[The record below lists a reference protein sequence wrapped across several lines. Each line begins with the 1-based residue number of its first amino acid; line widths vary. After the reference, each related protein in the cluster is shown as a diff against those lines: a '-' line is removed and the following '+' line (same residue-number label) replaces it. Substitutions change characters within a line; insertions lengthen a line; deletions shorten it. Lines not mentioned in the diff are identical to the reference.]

1 MSNVISKNL
10 NINISKQEVHAPI
23 KTNLNINISK
33 NNEKIINTQELYV
46 KIKNYQVLEFFAKVN
61 PSDDKKTYITVYDS
75 KETKFINNGLAI
87 LEDCY
92 RCEVEEVM
100 NGLYNLELEYPTD
113 DNKSKY
119 LVKDNII
126 KASTPNG
133 EQPFRI
139 YRVLENLDTTIVYAK
154 HIFFDLV
161 ANFLM
166 DCRHKFATCQQALE
180 DILSSTLYKHNF
192 TCSSNIIERSNAY
205 YIRKNPI
212 EAILTEE
219 NSIVS
224 MYNAEI
230 LRDKFK
236 IIANDSIGKDNHVII
251 EYKKNLLGLEKDD
264 DNSEVITRVI
274 PTGLSSKDVSIMI
287 DEIYV
292 DSPLINDYINPIVKE
307 YHFSDL
313 KEDTEKGITID
324 EVKRQLKIKAEELF
338 SKDHIDLPK
347 TNYRINFLDLSST
360 EEYKDFKALEKVKLG
375 DIVTVRHKE
384 MNIDIKRKVVKYRW
398 DCINKEYIEI
408 ELGDLKQTLSKDI
421 SNINSKVD
429 SMAENNKN
437 ATELANKAIDRVS
450 NLEEVNFRDLKQTLD
465 EVEKLTTSNKA
476 AVEFLNKSVGISS
489 ENIKANKEAID
500 NLDKSNTGLSE
511 RVNKNE
517 GDITK
522 LNEKVKENN
531 LTLLEEFKKLEERI
545 KVLEDKNKA
554 IENKAIE
561 NKEDKTSNDNNLK

>member
-1 MSNVISKNL
+1 MITKELTINVGKTKSTVIKELFISTKRPSKEVFIKVDDPEKET
-10 NINISKQEVHAPI
+10 NITI
-23 KTNLNINISK
+23 
-33 NNEKIINTQELYV
+33 
-46 KIKNYQVLEFFAKVN
+46 
-61 PSDDKKTYITVYDS
+61 YDS
-75 KETKFINNGLAI
+75 KEIKFVSNGIAI

-126 KASTPNG
+126 KALTPNG

-154 HIFFDLV
+154 HIFFDLG

-180 DILSSTLYKHNF
+180 EILNSTLYKHNF

-205 YIRKNPI
+205 YIRKNPV

-219 NSIVS
+219 NSIAS

-264 DNSEVITRVI
+264 DNSKVVTRVI

-338 SKDHIDLPK
+338 SKDHIDLPE

-476 AVEFLNKSVGISS
+476 AVEFLNKSAGISS

-500 NLDKSNTGLSE
+500 NLDKSNNDLLE

-517 GDITK
+517 YDITTLK
-522 LNEKVKENN
+522 EKVKENN
-531 LTLLEEFKKLEERI
+531 LTLLEEFKILEERI
-545 KVLEDKNKA
+545 KVLEGKNKTV
-554 IENKAIE
+554 ENNI
-561 NKEDKTSNDNNLK
+561 DKTSNDSNLK

>member
-1 MSNVISKNL
+1 MITKDLKIYVNCSPPTESVES
-10 NINISKQEVHAPI
+10 PI
-23 KTNLNINISK
+23 KIA
-33 NNEKIINTQELYV
+33 V
-46 KIKNYQVLEFFAKVN
+46 KSQLKKEVYIKVKD
-61 PSDDKKTYITVYDS
+61 STKKTYITIYDS
-75 KETKFINNGLAI
+75 KEKDFINNGLAI

-126 KASTPNG
+126 KTNTPNG

-219 NSIVS
+219 NSIIS

-236 IIANDSIGKDNHVII
+236 IIANDSVGKDNHVII

-264 DNSEVITRVI
+264 DNSKVVTRVI

-292 DSPLINDYINPIVKE
+292 DSPLINNYINPIVKE

-324 EVKRQLKIKAEELF
+324 EIKRQLKIKAEELF

-450 NLEEVNFRDLKQTLD
+450 NLEEVNFRDLKQTLG

-476 AVEFLNKSVGISS
+476 AVEFLNKAAGISS

-500 NLDKSNTGLSE
+500 NLDKINTGLSE

-517 GDITK
+517 GDITT

-531 LTLLEEFKKLEERI
+531 LNLLEEFKKLEERI
-545 KVLEDKNKA
+545 RVLEDKNKT
-554 IENKAIE
+554 IE

>member
-1 MSNVISKNL
+1 MITKELTIKVGEKKELLVKELFISTKRPSN
-10 NINISKQEVHAPI
+10 EVFI
-23 KTNLNINISK
+23 K
-33 NNEKIINTQELYV
+33 V
-46 KIKNYQVLEFFAKVN
+46 
-61 PSDDKKTYITVYDS
+61 DDPGKETYITIYDS
-75 KETKFINNGLAI
+75 KEIKFVSNGLAI

-126 KASTPNG
+126 KVSTPNG

-180 DILSSTLYKHNF
+180 DILNSTLYKHNF
-192 TCSSNIIERSNAY
+192 TCSSNIVERSNAY
-205 YIRKNPI
+205 YIRKNPV

-476 AVEFLNKSVGISS
+476 AVEFLNKSAGISS
-489 ENIKANKEAID
+489 ENIKVNKEAID

-517 GDITK
+517 GDITT

-545 KVLEDKNKA
+545 KVLEDKNKT
-554 IENKAIE
+554 IE

>member
-1 MSNVISKNL
+1 MATKNL
-10 NINISKQEVHAPI
+10 KIYVNCPLPTE
-23 KTNLNINISK
+23 KTTK
-33 NNEKIINTQELYV
+33 DFKIIVGELNKASVESIVKIAVKSELRKDVYV
-46 KIKNYQVLEFFAKVN
+46 KVKDSEKE
-61 PSDDKKTYITVYDS
+61 TYIIVYDS
-75 KETKFINNGLAI
+75 KENKFISNGLAI
-87 LEDCY
+87 LENCY

-126 KASTPNG
+126 KVLTPNG

-180 DILSSTLYKHNF
+180 DILNSTLYKHNF

-205 YIRKNPI
+205 YIRKNPV

-264 DNSEVITRVI
+264 DNSEVVTRVI

-476 AVEFLNKSVGISS
+476 AVEFLNKSAGISS

-517 GDITK
+517 GDITT

-545 KVLEDKNKA
+545 KVLEDKNKT
-554 IENKAIE
+554 IE

>member
-1 MSNVISKNL
+1 MITKELTIKVGEKKELLVKELFISTKRPSN
-10 NINISKQEVHAPI
+10 EVFI
-23 KTNLNINISK
+23 K
-33 NNEKIINTQELYV
+33 V
-46 KIKNYQVLEFFAKVN
+46 
-61 PSDDKKTYITVYDS
+61 DDPGKETYITIYDS
-75 KETKFINNGLAI
+75 KEIKFVSNGLAI

-126 KASTPNG
+126 KVSTPNG

-180 DILSSTLYKHNF
+180 DILNSTLYKHNF

-205 YIRKNPI
+205 YIRKNPV

-264 DNSEVITRVI
+264 DNSEVVTRVI

-476 AVEFLNKSVGISS
+476 TVEFLNKSAGISS
-489 ENIKANKEAID
+489 ENIKANKESID
-500 NLDKSNTGLSE
+500 KLDKSNRDLLE
-511 RVNKNE
+511 EINRNE
-517 GDITK
+517 GDITTLK
-522 LNEKVKENN
+522 EKVKENN

-545 KVLEDKNKA
+545 KVLEDKNKT
-554 IENKAIE
+554 IE

>member
-1 MSNVISKNL
+1 MITKELTINVGKTKN
-10 NINISKQEVHAPI
+10 
-23 KTNLNINISK
+23 
-33 NNEKIINTQELYV
+33 KIIKELFISTKRPSKEV
-46 KIKNYQVLEFFAKVN
+46 FIKV
-61 PSDDKKTYITVYDS
+61 DDPEKETYITIYDS
-75 KETKFINNGLAI
+75 KEIKFVSNGLAM

-154 HIFFDLV
+154 HIFFDLL

-180 DILSSTLYKHNF
+180 DILNSTLYKHNF

-205 YIRKNPI
+205 YIRKNPV

-264 DNSEVITRVI
+264 DNSKVITRVI

-292 DSPLINDYINPIVKE
+292 DSPLINNYINPIVKE

-324 EVKRQLKIKAEELF
+324 EIKRQLKIKAEELF

-450 NLEEVNFRDLKQTLD
+450 NLEEINFRDLKQTLD

-476 AVEFLNKSVGISS
+476 AVEFLNKSAGISS

-517 GDITK
+517 GDITT

-531 LTLLEEFKKLEERI
+531 LNLLEEFKKLEERI
-545 KVLEDKNKA
+545 RVLEDKNKT
-554 IENKAIE
+554 IE

>member
-1 MSNVISKNL
+1 MITKELTINVGKTKN
-10 NINISKQEVHAPI
+10 
-23 KTNLNINISK
+23 
-33 NNEKIINTQELYV
+33 KIIKELFISTKRPSKEV
-46 KIKNYQVLEFFAKVN
+46 FIKV
-61 PSDDKKTYITVYDS
+61 DDPEKETYITIYDS
-75 KETKFINNGLAI
+75 KEIKFVSNGLAM

-219 NSIVS
+219 NSIIS

-236 IIANDSIGKDNHVII
+236 IIANDSIGKDDHVII

-264 DNSEVITRVI
+264 DNSKVVTRVI

-292 DSPLINDYINPIVKE
+292 DSPLINNYINPIVKE

-324 EVKRQLKIKAEELF
+324 EIKRQLKIKAEELF

-437 ATELANKAIDRVS
+437 AKELANKAIDRVS

-476 AVEFLNKSVGISS
+476 AVEFLNKSAGISS

-500 NLDKSNTGLSE
+500 NLGKINTGLLE
-511 RVNKNE
+511 EVNKNE
-517 GDITK
+517 GDITTLK
-522 LNEKVKENN
+522 EKVKENN

-545 KVLEDKNKA
+545 KVLEDKNKT
-554 IENKAIE
+554 IE

>member
-1 MSNVISKNL
+1 MITKELTINVGRFKNKIVKELFISTKRP
-10 NINISKQEVHAPI
+10 SKEVFI
-23 KTNLNINISK
+23 K
-33 NNEKIINTQELYV
+33 V
-46 KIKNYQVLEFFAKVN
+46 
-61 PSDDKKTYITVYDS
+61 DDPGKETYITIYDS
-75 KETKFINNGLAI
+75 KEIKFVSNGLAI
-87 LEDCY
+87 LENCY

-180 DILSSTLYKHNF
+180 DILNSTLYKHNF

-205 YIRKNPI
+205 YIRKNPV

-264 DNSEVITRVI
+264 DNSEVVTRVI

-338 SKDHIDLPK
+338 SKDHIDFPK

-384 MNIDIKRKVVKYRW
+384 MNSDIKRKVVKYRW

-476 AVEFLNKSVGISS
+476 AVEFLNKSAGISS
-489 ENIKANKEAID
+489 ENIKVNKEAID

-517 GDITK
+517 DDITT

-545 KVLEDKNKA
+545 KVLEDKNKT
-554 IENKAIE
+554 IE

>member
-1 MSNVISKNL
+1 MATKDFKIYVNCPLPTK
-10 NINISKQEVHAPI
+10 
-23 KTNLNINISK
+23 KTTK
-33 NNEKIINTQELYV
+33 DFKIIVGELNKASVESIVKIAVKSELRKDVYV
-46 KIKNYQVLEFFAKVN
+46 KVKDPEKE
-61 PSDDKKTYITVYDS
+61 TYITVYDS
-75 KETKFINNGLAI
+75 KEKDFINNGLAI

-113 DNKSKY
+113 NNKSKY

-205 YIRKNPI
+205 YIRKNPV

-219 NSIVS
+219 NSIIS

-307 YHFSDL
+307 YHFLDL

-476 AVEFLNKSVGISS
+476 AVEFLNKSAGISS
-489 ENIKANKEAID
+489 ENIKVNKESID
-500 NLDKSNTGLSE
+500 NLDKSNRDLLE
-511 RVNKNE
+511 EVNKNE
-517 GDITK
+517 GDITTLK
-522 LNEKVKENN
+522 EKVKENN

-545 KVLEDKNKA
+545 KVLEDKNKT
-554 IENKAIE
+554 IE

>member
-1 MSNVISKNL
+1 MSNVISKNI

-61 PSDDKKTYITVYDS
+61 PSDDKKTYITVYNS
-75 KETKFINNGLAI
+75 KEIKFVNNGLAI

-92 RCEVEEVM
+92 RCEVQEVM

-205 YIRKNPI
+205 YIRKNPV
-212 EAILTEE
+212 ESILTEE

-264 DNSEVITRVI
+264 DNSDVVTRVI

-465 EVEKLTTSNKA
+465 EVEKLTTTNKA
-476 AVEFLNKSVGISS
+476 AVEFLNKSAGISS

-517 GDITK
+517 GDITT

-545 KVLEDKNKA
+545 KVLEDKNKT
-554 IENKAIE
+554 IE

>member
-1 MSNVISKNL
+1 MITKELTIDVGKSKNIVIKEL
-10 NINISKQEVHAPI
+10 FINTKRPI
-23 KTNLNINISK
+23 KELFIKVDNP
-33 NNEKIINTQELYV
+33 EKE
-46 KIKNYQVLEFFAKVN
+46 
-61 PSDDKKTYITVYDS
+61 TYITVYDS
-75 KETKFINNGLAI
+75 KETKFVSNGLAI

-126 KASTPNG
+126 KVSTPNG

-205 YIRKNPI
+205 YIRKNPV

-264 DNSEVITRVI
+264 DNSEVVTRVI

-324 EVKRQLKIKAEELF
+324 EIKRQLKIKAEELF

-476 AVEFLNKSVGISS
+476 AVEFLNKSAGISS

-517 GDITK
+517 GDITT

-545 KVLEDKNKA
+545 KVLEDKNKT
-554 IENKAIE
+554 IE

>member
-1 MSNVISKNL
+1 MITKELTIKVGEKKELLVKELFISTKRPSN
-10 NINISKQEVHAPI
+10 EVFI
-23 KTNLNINISK
+23 K
-33 NNEKIINTQELYV
+33 V
-46 KIKNYQVLEFFAKVN
+46 
-61 PSDDKKTYITVYDS
+61 DDPGKETYITIYDS
-75 KETKFINNGLAI
+75 KEIKFVSNGLAI

-113 DNKSKY
+113 NNKSKY

-219 NSIVS
+219 NSIIS

-476 AVEFLNKSVGISS
+476 AVEFLNKSAGISS
-489 ENIKANKEAID
+489 ENIKANKESID
-500 NLDKSNTGLSE
+500 NLDKSNRDLLE
-511 RVNKNE
+511 KVNKNE
-517 GDITK
+517 GDITTLK
-522 LNEKVKENN
+522 EKVKENN

-545 KVLEDKNKA
+545 KVLEDKNKT
-554 IENKAIE
+554 IE

>member
-10 NINISKQEVHAPI
+10 NINISKQEIHAPI

-75 KETKFINNGLAI
+75 KEIKFVNNGLAI

-126 KASTPNG
+126 KTNTPNG

-161 ANFLM
+161 ANFLI

-205 YIRKNPI
+205 YIRKNPV

-219 NSIVS
+219 NSIAS

-264 DNSEVITRVI
+264 DNSKVVTRVI

-292 DSPLINDYINPIVKE
+292 DSPLINNYINPIVKE

-324 EVKRQLKIKAEELF
+324 EIKRQLKIKAEELF

-398 DCINKEYIEI
+398 NCINKEYIEI

-450 NLEEVNFRDLKQTLD
+450 NLEEVNFRDLKQILG

-476 AVEFLNKSVGISS
+476 AVEFLNKSAGISS

-517 GDITK
+517 GDITT

-531 LTLLEEFKKLEERI
+531 LNLLEEFKKLEERI
-545 KVLEDKNKA
+545 KVLEDKNKT
-554 IENKAIE
+554 IE
-561 NKEDKTSNDNNLK
+561 NKEDKTSNDNNLE

>member
-1 MSNVISKNL
+1 MTTKDLKIYVNCSPPTEKVIKELKVKVGIL
-10 NINISKQEVHAPI
+10 NHASAESP
-23 KTNLNINISK
+23 
-33 NNEKIINTQELYV
+33 V
-46 KIKNYQVLEFFAKVN
+46 KIAVKSQLKKEVYIKVKD
-61 PSDDKKTYITVYDS
+61 PEKETYITIYDS
-75 KETKFINNGLAI
+75 KEKDFINNGLAI

-92 RCEVEEVM
+92 RCEVDEVM

-119 LVKDNII
+119 LVKNNII

-264 DNSEVITRVI
+264 DNSEVVTRVI

-292 DSPLINDYINPIVKE
+292 DSPLINNYINPIVKE

-465 EVEKLTTSNKA
+465 EVEKLTTTNKA
-476 AVEFLNKSVGISS
+476 AVEFLNKSAGISS

-517 GDITK
+517 GDITT

-545 KVLEDKNKA
+545 KVLEDKNKT
-554 IENKAIE
+554 IE

>member
-1 MSNVISKNL
+1 MVTKELTINVGKTKN
-10 NINISKQEVHAPI
+10 
-23 KTNLNINISK
+23 
-33 NNEKIINTQELYV
+33 KIIKELFISTKRPSKEV
-46 KIKNYQVLEFFAKVN
+46 FIKV
-61 PSDDKKTYITVYDS
+61 DDAEKETYIIIYDS
-75 KETKFINNGLAI
+75 KEIKLVSNGLAI

-139 YRVLENLDTTIVYAK
+139 YRVLENLDTIIVYAK

-180 DILSSTLYKHNF
+180 DILNSTLYKHNF

-205 YIRKNPI
+205 YIRKNPL

-219 NSIVS
+219 NSIVN

-264 DNSEVITRVI
+264 DNSEVVTRVI

-324 EVKRQLKIKAEELF
+324 EIKRQLKIKAEELF

-476 AVEFLNKSVGISS
+476 AVEFLNKSAGISS
-489 ENIKANKEAID
+489 ENIKENKEVID
-500 NLDKSNTGLSE
+500 NLDKSNKDLSE

-517 GDITK
+517 GDITTLK
-522 LNEKVKENN
+522 EKVKENK

-545 KVLEDKNKA
+545 KILEDKNKT
-554 IENKAIE
+554 IE

>member
-1 MSNVISKNL
+1 MVTKELTINVGKTKN
-10 NINISKQEVHAPI
+10 
-23 KTNLNINISK
+23 
-33 NNEKIINTQELYV
+33 KIIKELFISTKRLSKEV
-46 KIKNYQVLEFFAKVN
+46 FIKV
-61 PSDDKKTYITVYDS
+61 DDAEKETYITIYDS
-75 KETKFINNGLAI
+75 KEIKFVSNGLAI

-180 DILSSTLYKHNF
+180 DILNSTLYKHNF
-192 TCSSNIIERSNAY
+192 TCSSNIIERNNAY
-205 YIRKNPI
+205 YIRKNPV

-264 DNSEVITRVI
+264 DNSEVVTRVI

-324 EVKRQLKIKAEELF
+324 EIKRQLKIKAEELF

-476 AVEFLNKSVGISS
+476 AVEFLNKSAGISS

-517 GDITK
+517 GDITT

-545 KVLEDKNKA
+545 KVLEDKNKT
-554 IENKAIE
+554 IE

>member
-1 MSNVISKNL
+1 MITKELTINVGKTKSTVIKELFISTKRP
-10 NINISKQEVHAPI
+10 SKGVFI
-23 KTNLNINISK
+23 KVDDP
-33 NNEKIINTQELYV
+33 EKE
-46 KIKNYQVLEFFAKVN
+46 
-61 PSDDKKTYITVYDS
+61 TYITVYDS
-75 KETKFINNGLAI
+75 KEVKFVSNGLAI

-100 NGLYNLELEYPTD
+100 NGIYNLELEYPTD

-180 DILSSTLYKHNF
+180 DILNSTLYKHNF

-205 YIRKNPI
+205 YIRKNPV

-264 DNSEVITRVI
+264 DNSEVVTRVI

-324 EVKRQLKIKAEELF
+324 EVKRQLKIKSEELF

-465 EVEKLTTSNKA
+465 EVEKLTTTNKA
-476 AVEFLNKSVGISS
+476 AVEFLNKSAGISS

-500 NLDKSNTGLSE
+500 NLDKSNTDLSE
-511 RVNKNE
+511 QVNKNE
-517 GDITK
+517 GDITT

-545 KVLEDKNKA
+545 KVLEDKNKT
-554 IENKAIE
+554 IE

>member
-1 MSNVISKNL
+1 M
-10 NINISKQEVHAPI
+10 A
-23 KTNLNINISK
+23 
-33 NNEKIINTQELYV
+33 
-46 KIKNYQVLEFFAKVN
+46 
-61 PSDDKKTYITVYDS
+61 
-75 KETKFINNGLAI
+75 TK
-87 LEDCY
+87 D
-92 RCEVEEVM
+92 
-100 NGLYNLELEYPTD
+100 
-113 DNKSKY
+113 
-119 LVKDNII
+119 
-126 KASTPNG
+126 
-133 EQPFRI
+133 
-139 YRVLENLDTTIVYAK
+139 
-154 HIFFDLV
+154 
-161 ANFLM
+161 
-166 DCRHKFATCQQALE
+166 
-180 DILSSTLYKHNF
+180 
-192 TCSSNIIERSNAY
+192 
-205 YIRKNPI
+205 
-212 EAILTEE
+212 
-219 NSIVS
+219 
-224 MYNAEI
+224 
-230 LRDKFK
+230 FK
-236 IIANDSIGKDNHVII
+236 I
-251 EYKKNLLGLEKDD
+251 
-264 DNSEVITRVI
+264 
-274 PTGLSSKDVSIMI
+274 
-287 DEIYV
+287 YV
-292 DSPLINDYINPIVKE
+292 NCPLINDYINPIVKE

-476 AVEFLNKSVGISS
+476 AVEFLNKSAGISS
-489 ENIKANKEAID
+489 ENIKVNKEAID

-517 GDITK
+517 GDITT

-545 KVLEDKNKA
+545 KVLEDKNKT
-554 IENKAIE
+554 IE

>member
-1 MSNVISKNL
+1 MATKNL
-10 NINISKQEVHAPI
+10 KIYVNCPLPTE
-23 KTNLNINISK
+23 KTTK
-33 NNEKIINTQELYV
+33 DFKIIVRELNKASVESTVKIAVKSELRKDVYV
-46 KIKNYQVLEFFAKVN
+46 KVKDSEKE
-61 PSDDKKTYITVYDS
+61 TYIIVYDS
-75 KETKFINNGLAI
+75 KENKFISNGLAI
-87 LEDCY
+87 LENCY

-113 DNKSKY
+113 DNKSEY

-126 KASTPNG
+126 KVLTPNG

-180 DILSSTLYKHNF
+180 DILNSTLYKHNF

-205 YIRKNPI
+205 YIRKNPV

-236 IIANDSIGKDNHVII
+236 IIANDSIGKDNNVII

-264 DNSEVITRVI
+264 DNSEVVTRVI

-324 EVKRQLKIKAEELF
+324 EIKRQLKIKAEELF

-476 AVEFLNKSVGISS
+476 ALEFLNKSAGISS

-517 GDITK
+517 GDITT

-545 KVLEDKNKA
+545 KVLEDKNKT
-554 IENKAIE
+554 IE

>member
-1 MSNVISKNL
+1 MITKELTIKVGEKKELLVKELFISTKRP
-10 NINISKQEVHAPI
+10 SKEVFI
-23 KTNLNINISK
+23 K
-33 NNEKIINTQELYV
+33 V
-46 KIKNYQVLEFFAKVN
+46 
-61 PSDDKKTYITVYDS
+61 DDPGKETYITIYDY
-75 KETKFINNGLAI
+75 KEIKFVSNGLAI

-180 DILSSTLYKHNF
+180 DILNSTLYKHNF
-192 TCSSNIIERSNAY
+192 TCSSNIIERNNAY
-205 YIRKNPI
+205 YIRKNPV

-264 DNSEVITRVI
+264 DNSEVVTRVI

-324 EVKRQLKIKAEELF
+324 EIKSQLKIKAEELF

-476 AVEFLNKSVGISS
+476 AVEFLNKSAGISS

-517 GDITK
+517 GDITT

-545 KVLEDKNKA
+545 KVLEDKNKT
-554 IENKAIE
+554 IE

>member
-1 MSNVISKNL
+1 MATKNL
-10 NINISKQEVHAPI
+10 KIYVNCTLPTE
-23 KTNLNINISK
+23 KTTK
-33 NNEKIINTQELYV
+33 DFKIIVRELNKASVESIVKIAVKSELRKDVYV
-46 KIKNYQVLEFFAKVN
+46 KVKDPEKE
-61 PSDDKKTYITVYDS
+61 TYITIYDS
-75 KETKFINNGLAI
+75 KEKDFINNGLAI

-205 YIRKNPI
+205 YIRKNPV

-219 NSIVS
+219 NSIIS

-264 DNSEVITRVI
+264 DNSEVVTRVI

-476 AVEFLNKSVGISS
+476 AVEFLNKSAGISS

-517 GDITK
+517 GDITT

-545 KVLEDKNKA
+545 KVLEDKNKT
-554 IENKAIE
+554 IE

>member
-1 MSNVISKNL
+1 MITKELTIKVGEKKELLVKELFISTKRP
-10 NINISKQEVHAPI
+10 SKEVFI
-23 KTNLNINISK
+23 K
-33 NNEKIINTQELYV
+33 V
-46 KIKNYQVLEFFAKVN
+46 
-61 PSDDKKTYITVYDS
+61 DDPGKETYITIYDS
-75 KETKFINNGLAI
+75 KEIKFVNNGLAI

-100 NGLYNLELEYPTD
+100 NGIYNLELEYPTD
-113 DNKSKY
+113 NNKSKY

-180 DILSSTLYKHNF
+180 DILNSTLYKHNF
-192 TCSSNIIERSNAY
+192 TCSSNIIERINAY
-205 YIRKNPI
+205 YIRKNPV

-219 NSIVS
+219 NSIVN

-236 IIANDSIGKDNHVII
+236 IVANDSIGKDNHVII

-264 DNSEVITRVI
+264 DNSEVVTRVI

-287 DEIYV
+287 NEIYV

-375 DIVTVRHKE
+375 DIVTVKHKE

-465 EVEKLTTSNKA
+465 EVDKLTTSNKA
-476 AVEFLNKSVGISS
+476 SLEFLNKSAGISS

-500 NLDKSNTGLSE
+500 NLDKSNKDLSE

-517 GDITK
+517 GDITT
-522 LNEKVKENN
+522 LNEKVKGNN

-545 KVLEDKNKA
+545 KVLEDKNKT
-554 IENKAIE
+554 IE

>member
-1 MSNVISKNL
+1 MVTKELTINVGKTKN
-10 NINISKQEVHAPI
+10 
-23 KTNLNINISK
+23 
-33 NNEKIINTQELYV
+33 KIIKELFISTKRPSKEV
-46 KIKNYQVLEFFAKVN
+46 FIKV
-61 PSDDKKTYITVYDS
+61 DDAEKETYITIYDS
-75 KETKFINNGLAI
+75 KEIKFVSNGLAI

-180 DILSSTLYKHNF
+180 DILNSTLYKHNF

-205 YIRKNPI
+205 YIRKNPV

-219 NSIVS
+219 NSIVN

-236 IIANDSIGKDNHVII
+236 IVANDSIGKDNHVII

-264 DNSEVITRVI
+264 DNSEVVTRVI

-287 DEIYV
+287 NEIYV

-338 SKDHIDLPK
+338 SKNHIDLPK

-465 EVEKLTTSNKA
+465 EVEKLTTSNKS
-476 AVEFLNKSVGISS
+476 AVEFLNKSAGISS
-489 ENIKANKEAID
+489 ENIKTNKEAID

-517 GDITK
+517 GDITT

-531 LTLLEEFKKLEERI
+531 LTLLGEFKKLEERI
-545 KVLEDKNKA
+545 KVLEDKNKT
-554 IENKAIE
+554 IE
-561 NKEDKTSNDNNLK
+561 NKEDKTSNDSNLK

>member
-1 MSNVISKNL
+1 MTTKDLKIYVNYSPPTEKATKELKIKVGEL
-10 NINISKQEVHAPI
+10 NHSSAKSSVTIAVKSQLKKEI
-23 KTNLNINISK
+23 
-33 NNEKIINTQELYV
+33 YV
-46 KIKNYQVLEFFAKVN
+46 KVKDL
-61 PSDDKKTYITVYDS
+61 DKEIYITIYDS
-75 KETKFINNGLAI
+75 KEKDFVNNGLAI

-100 NGLYNLELEYPTD
+100 NGIYNLELEYPTD

-161 ANFLM
+161 ANFLI

-205 YIRKNPI
+205 YIRKNPV

-236 IIANDSIGKDNHVII
+236 IIANESIGKDNHVII

-264 DNSEVITRVI
+264 DNSEVVTRVI

-421 SNINSKVD
+421 SNINIKVD

-476 AVEFLNKSVGISS
+476 AVEFLNKSAGISS
-489 ENIKANKEAID
+489 ENIKANKESID
-500 NLDKSNTGLSE
+500 NLDKRNRDLLE
-511 RVNKNE
+511 EVNKNE
-517 GDITK
+517 GDITTLK
-522 LNEKVKENN
+522 EKVKENN

-545 KVLEDKNKA
+545 KVLEDKNKT
-554 IENKAIE
+554 IE

>member
-1 MSNVISKNL
+1 MITKELTINVGKTKN
-10 NINISKQEVHAPI
+10 
-23 KTNLNINISK
+23 
-33 NNEKIINTQELYV
+33 KIIKELFISTKRPSKEV
-46 KIKNYQVLEFFAKVN
+46 FIKV
-61 PSDDKKTYITVYDS
+61 DDPEKETYITIYDS
-75 KETKFINNGLAI
+75 KEIKFVSNGLAI

-126 KASTPNG
+126 KVSTPNG

-205 YIRKNPI
+205 YIRKNPV

-264 DNSEVITRVI
+264 DNSEVVTRVI

-313 KEDTEKGITID
+313 KEDTETGITID

-476 AVEFLNKSVGISS
+476 AVEFLNKSAGISS

-500 NLDKSNTGLSE
+500 NLDKSNTDLSE
-511 RVNKNE
+511 QVNKNE
-517 GDITK
+517 GDITT

-531 LTLLEEFKKLEERI
+531 LNLLEEFKRLEERI
-545 KVLEDKNKA
+545 KVLEDKNKT
-554 IENKAIE
+554 IE

>member
-10 NINISKQEVHAPI
+10 NINISKQEIHAPI

-75 KETKFINNGLAI
+75 KEIKFVNNGLAI

-126 KASTPNG
+126 KTNTPNG

-219 NSIVS
+219 NSIAS

-264 DNSEVITRVI
+264 DNSKVVTRVI
-274 PTGLSSKDVSIMI
+274 PTGLSSKDVSVMI

-324 EVKRQLKIKAEELF
+324 EIKRQLKIKAEELF

-450 NLEEVNFRDLKQTLD
+450 NLEEVNFRDLKQTLG

-476 AVEFLNKSVGISS
+476 AVEFLNKSAGISS

-500 NLDKSNTGLSE
+500 NLDKINTGLSE

-517 GDITK
+517 GDITT

-531 LTLLEEFKKLEERI
+531 LNLLEEFKKLEERI
-545 KVLEDKNKA
+545 KVLEDKNKT
-554 IENKAIE
+554 IE

>member
-1 MSNVISKNL
+1 MATKNL
-10 NINISKQEVHAPI
+10 KIYVNCPLPTE
-23 KTNLNINISK
+23 KTTK
-33 NNEKIINTQELYV
+33 DFKIIVRELNKASVESTVKIAVKSELSKDVYV
-46 KIKNYQVLEFFAKVN
+46 KVKDSEKE
-61 PSDDKKTYITVYDS
+61 TYIIVYDS
-75 KETKFINNGLAI
+75 KENKFISNGLAI
-87 LEDCY
+87 LENCY

-113 DNKSKY
+113 DNKSEY

-126 KASTPNG
+126 KVLTPNG

-180 DILSSTLYKHNF
+180 DILNSTLYKHNF

-205 YIRKNPI
+205 YIRKNPV

-236 IIANDSIGKDNHVII
+236 IIANDSIGKDNNVII

-264 DNSEVITRVI
+264 DNSEVVTRVI

-324 EVKRQLKIKAEELF
+324 EIKRQLKIKAEELF

-465 EVEKLTTSNKA
+465 EVEKLTTTNKA
-476 AVEFLNKSVGISS
+476 AVEFLNKSAGISS

-517 GDITK
+517 GDITT

-554 IENKAIE
+554 IENK
-561 NKEDKTSNDNNLK
+561 EDKTSNDNNLK

>member
-1 MSNVISKNL
+1 MVTKELTINVGKTKN
-10 NINISKQEVHAPI
+10 
-23 KTNLNINISK
+23 
-33 NNEKIINTQELYV
+33 KIIKELFISTKRPSKEV
-46 KIKNYQVLEFFAKVN
+46 FIKV
-61 PSDDKKTYITVYDS
+61 DDAEKETYITIYDS
-75 KETKFINNGLAI
+75 KEIKFVSNGLAI

-180 DILSSTLYKHNF
+180 DILNSTLYKHNF

-205 YIRKNPI
+205 YIRKNPV

-219 NSIVS
+219 NSIAS

-264 DNSEVITRVI
+264 DNSYVVTRVI

-338 SKDHIDLPK
+338 SKDYIDLPK

-450 NLEEVNFRDLKQTLD
+450 NLEEINFRDLKQTLD

-476 AVEFLNKSVGISS
+476 AVEFLNKSAGISS
-489 ENIKANKEAID
+489 ENIKTNKEAID

-517 GDITK
+517 GDITT

-545 KVLEDKNKA
+545 KVLEDKNK
-554 IENKAIE
+554 
-561 NKEDKTSNDNNLK
+561 EDKTSNDSNLK

>member
-1 MSNVISKNL
+1 MATKNL
-10 NINISKQEVHAPI
+10 KIYVNCPLPTE
-23 KTNLNINISK
+23 KTTK
-33 NNEKIINTQELYV
+33 DFKIIVRELNKASVESTVKIAVKSELRKDVYV
-46 KIKNYQVLEFFAKVN
+46 KVKDSEKE
-61 PSDDKKTYITVYDS
+61 TYIIVYDS
-75 KETKFINNGLAI
+75 KENKFISNGLAI
-87 LEDCY
+87 LENCY

-113 DNKSKY
+113 NNKSKY

-205 YIRKNPI
+205 YIRKNPV

-219 NSIVS
+219 NSIIS

-236 IIANDSIGKDNHVII
+236 IIANDSIGKDNNVII

-264 DNSEVITRVI
+264 DNSEVVTRVI

-324 EVKRQLKIKAEELF
+324 EIKRQLKIKAEELF

-465 EVEKLTTSNKA
+465 EVEKLTTTNKA
-476 AVEFLNKSVGISS
+476 AVEFLNKSAGISS

-517 GDITK
+517 GDITT

-554 IENKAIE
+554 IENK
-561 NKEDKTSNDNNLK
+561 EDKTSNDNNLK

>member
-10 NINISKQEVHAPI
+10 NINISKQEIHAPI

-75 KETKFINNGLAI
+75 KEIKFVNNGLAI

-126 KASTPNG
+126 KTNTPNG

-219 NSIVS
+219 NSIIS

-264 DNSEVITRVI
+264 DNSKVVTRVI
-274 PTGLSSKDVSIMI
+274 PTGLSSKDVSVMI

-324 EVKRQLKIKAEELF
+324 EVKRRLKIKAEELF
-338 SKDHIDLPK
+338 SKDHIDFPK

-429 SMAENNKN
+429 SMAENSKN

-476 AVEFLNKSVGISS
+476 AVEFLNKSAGISS
-489 ENIKANKEAID
+489 ENIKVNKEAID
-500 NLDKSNTGLSE
+500 NLDKINTGLSE

-517 GDITK
+517 GDITT

-531 LTLLEEFKKLEERI
+531 LNLLEEFKKLEERI
-545 KVLEDKNKA
+545 RVLEDKNKT
-554 IENKAIE
+554 IE

>member
-1 MSNVISKNL
+1 MITKELTIKVGEKKELLVKELFISTKRP
-10 NINISKQEVHAPI
+10 SKEVFI
-23 KTNLNINISK
+23 K
-33 NNEKIINTQELYV
+33 V
-46 KIKNYQVLEFFAKVN
+46 
-61 PSDDKKTYITVYDS
+61 DDPGKETYITIYDS
-75 KETKFINNGLAI
+75 KEIKFVNNGLAI

-100 NGLYNLELEYPTD
+100 NGIYNLELEYPTD
-113 DNKSKY
+113 NNKSKY

-166 DCRHKFATCQQALE
+166 DCRHKFSTCQQALE
-180 DILSSTLYKHNF
+180 DILNSTLYKHNF

-205 YIRKNPI
+205 YIRKNPV

-219 NSIVS
+219 NSIVN

-236 IIANDSIGKDNHVII
+236 IVANDSIGKDNHVII

-264 DNSEVITRVI
+264 DNSEVVTRVI

-287 DEIYV
+287 NEIYV

-375 DIVTVRHKE
+375 DIVTVKHKE

-465 EVEKLTTSNKA
+465 EVDKLTTSNKA
-476 AVEFLNKSVGISS
+476 AVEFLNRSAGISS
-489 ENIKANKEAID
+489 ENIKVNKEAID
-500 NLDKSNTGLSE
+500 NLNKCNKDLSE

-517 GDITK
+517 DDMIT
-522 LNEKVKENN
+522 LSEKVKEEN
-531 LTLLEEFKKLEERI
+531 LRLLEEFKKLEGRI
-545 KVLEDKNKA
+545 KVLEDKNKTV
-554 IENKAIE
+554 EN
-561 NKEDKTSNDNNLK
+561 NNDKTSNDSNLK

>member
-1 MSNVISKNL
+1 VKV
-10 NINISKQEVHAPI
+10 KDP
-23 KTNLNINISK
+23 
-33 NNEKIINTQELYV
+33 EKE
-46 KIKNYQVLEFFAKVN
+46 
-61 PSDDKKTYITVYDS
+61 TYITVYDS
-75 KETKFINNGLAI
+75 KEKDFINNGLAI

-113 DNKSKY
+113 NNKSKY

-205 YIRKNPI
+205 YIRKNPV

-219 NSIVS
+219 NSIIS

-307 YHFSDL
+307 YHFLDL

-476 AVEFLNKSVGISS
+476 AVEFLNKSAGISS
-489 ENIKANKEAID
+489 ENIKVNKESID
-500 NLDKSNTGLSE
+500 NLDKSNRDLLE
-511 RVNKNE
+511 EVNKNE
-517 GDITK
+517 GDITTLK
-522 LNEKVKENN
+522 EKVKENN

-545 KVLEDKNKA
+545 KVLEDKNKT
-554 IENKAIE
+554 IE

>member
-10 NINISKQEVHAPI
+10 NISISKQEVHAPI

-75 KETKFINNGLAI
+75 KEIKFVNNGLAI

-205 YIRKNPI
+205 YIRKNPV

-264 DNSEVITRVI
+264 DNSEVVTRVI

-292 DSPLINDYINPIVKE
+292 DSSLINDYINPIVKE

-324 EVKRQLKIKAEELF
+324 EIKRQLKIKAEELF

-437 ATELANKAIDRVS
+437 AKELANKAIDRVS

-476 AVEFLNKSVGISS
+476 AVEFLNKSAGISS

-500 NLDKSNTGLSE
+500 NLGKINTGLLE
-511 RVNKNE
+511 EVNKNE
-517 GDITK
+517 VDITTLK
-522 LNEKVKENN
+522 EKVKENN

-545 KVLEDKNKA
+545 KVLEDKNKT
-554 IENKAIE
+554 IE

>member
-1 MSNVISKNL
+1 MATKNL
-10 NINISKQEVHAPI
+10 KIYVNCTLPTE
-23 KTNLNINISK
+23 KTTK
-33 NNEKIINTQELYV
+33 DFKIIVRELNKASVESTVKIAVKSELRKDVYV
-46 KIKNYQVLEFFAKVN
+46 KVKDSEKE
-61 PSDDKKTYITVYDS
+61 TYITVYDS
-75 KETKFINNGLAI
+75 KETKFISNGLTI

-139 YRVLENLDTTIVYAK
+139 YRVLENLDTTRVYAK

-205 YIRKNPI
+205 YIRKNPV

-219 NSIVS
+219 NSIIS

-264 DNSEVITRVI
+264 DNSEVVTRVI

-517 GDITK
+517 GDTTT

>member
-1 MSNVISKNL
+1 MITKELTIKVGEKKELLLKELFISTKRPSN
-10 NINISKQEVHAPI
+10 EVFI
-23 KTNLNINISK
+23 K
-33 NNEKIINTQELYV
+33 V
-46 KIKNYQVLEFFAKVN
+46 
-61 PSDDKKTYITVYDS
+61 DDPGKETYITIYDS
-75 KETKFINNGLAI
+75 KEIKFVSNGLAI

-113 DNKSKY
+113 DNKSEY

-139 YRVLENLDTTIVYAK
+139 YRVLENLDTIIVYAK

-205 YIRKNPI
+205 YIRKNPV

-219 NSIVS
+219 NSIIS

-236 IIANDSIGKDNHVII
+236 IIANDSIGKDNNVII

-264 DNSEVITRVI
+264 DNSEVVTRVI

-287 DEIYV
+287 NEIYV

-375 DIVTVRHKE
+375 DIVTVKHKE

-465 EVEKLTTSNKA
+465 EVDKLTTSNKA
-476 AVEFLNKSVGISS
+476 AVEFLNRSAGISS
-489 ENIKANKEAID
+489 ENIKVNKEAID
-500 NLDKSNTGLSE
+500 NLNKCNKDLSE

-517 GDITK
+517 DDMIT
-522 LNEKVKENN
+522 LSEKVKEEN
-531 LTLLEEFKKLEERI
+531 LRLLEEFKKLEGRI
-545 KVLEDKNKA
+545 KVLEDKNKTV
-554 IENKAIE
+554 EN
-561 NKEDKTSNDNNLK
+561 NNDKTSNDSNLK

>member
-1 MSNVISKNL
+1 MATKDFKIYVNCPL
-10 NINISKQEVHAPI
+10 PTE
-23 KTNLNINISK
+23 KTTK
-33 NNEKIINTQELYV
+33 DFKIIVGELNKASVESIVKIAVKSELRKDVYV
-46 KIKNYQVLEFFAKVN
+46 KVKDPEKE
-61 PSDDKKTYITVYDS
+61 TYITIYDS
-75 KETKFINNGLAI
+75 KEKDFINNGLAI

-126 KASTPNG
+126 KVSTPNG

-205 YIRKNPI
+205 YIRKNPV

-219 NSIVS
+219 NSIIS

-264 DNSEVITRVI
+264 DNSEVVTRVI

-324 EVKRQLKIKAEELF
+324 EIKRQLKIKAEELF

-384 MNIDIKRKVVKYRW
+384 INIDIKRKVVKYRW

-476 AVEFLNKSVGISS
+476 AVEFLNKSAGISS
-489 ENIKANKEAID
+489 ENIKVNKESID
-500 NLDKSNTGLSE
+500 NLDKSNRDLLE
-511 RVNKNE
+511 EVNKNE
-517 GDITK
+517 GDITTLK
-522 LNEKVKENN
+522 EKVKENN

-545 KVLEDKNKA
+545 KVLEDKNKT
-554 IENKAIE
+554 IE

>member
-1 MSNVISKNL
+1 MVTKELTINVGKTKN
-10 NINISKQEVHAPI
+10 
-23 KTNLNINISK
+23 
-33 NNEKIINTQELYV
+33 KIIKELFISTKRPSKEV
-46 KIKNYQVLEFFAKVN
+46 FIKV
-61 PSDDKKTYITVYDS
+61 DDAEKETYITIYDS
-75 KETKFINNGLAI
+75 KEIKFVSNGLAI

-180 DILSSTLYKHNF
+180 DILNSTLYKHNF

-205 YIRKNPI
+205 YIRKNPV

-219 NSIVS
+219 NSIIS
-224 MYNAEI
+224 MYNAEM

-264 DNSEVITRVI
+264 DNSEVVTRVI

-465 EVEKLTTSNKA
+465 EVEKLTTSNKS
-476 AVEFLNKSVGISS
+476 AVEFLNKSAGISS
-489 ENIKANKEAID
+489 ENIKTNKEAID

-517 GDITK
+517 GDITT

-545 KVLEDKNKA
+545 KVLEDKNKT
-554 IENKAIE
+554 IE
-561 NKEDKTSNDNNLK
+561 NKEDKTSNDSNLK

>member
-1 MSNVISKNL
+1 MITKELTIKVGEKKELLVKELLISTKRP
-10 NINISKQEVHAPI
+10 SKEVFI
-23 KTNLNINISK
+23 KVDDP
-33 NNEKIINTQELYV
+33 EKE
-46 KIKNYQVLEFFAKVN
+46 
-61 PSDDKKTYITVYDS
+61 TYITIYDS
-75 KETKFINNGLAI
+75 KEIKFVSNGLAI

-180 DILSSTLYKHNF
+180 DILNSTLYKHNF

-205 YIRKNPI
+205 YIRKNPV

-236 IIANDSIGKDNHVII
+236 IIANDSIGKDNRVII

-264 DNSEVITRVI
+264 YNSEVVTRVI

-324 EVKRQLKIKAEELF
+324 EIKRQLKIKAEELF
-338 SKDHIDLPK
+338 SKDHIDFPK

-476 AVEFLNKSVGISS
+476 AVEFLNKSAGISS

-500 NLDKSNTGLSE
+500 NLNKSNRDLLE
-511 RVNKNE
+511 EVNKNE
-517 GDITK
+517 GDITTLK
-522 LNEKVKENN
+522 EKVKENN

-545 KVLEDKNKA
+545 KVLEDK
-554 IENKAIE
+554 
-561 NKEDKTSNDNNLK
+561 EDKTSNDNNLK

>member
-1 MSNVISKNL
+1 MITKELTIKVGEKKELLVKELFISTKRPSN
-10 NINISKQEVHAPI
+10 EVFI
-23 KTNLNINISK
+23 K
-33 NNEKIINTQELYV
+33 V
-46 KIKNYQVLEFFAKVN
+46 
-61 PSDDKKTYITVYDS
+61 DDPGKETYITIYDS
-75 KETKFINNGLAI
+75 KEIKFVSNGLAI

-126 KASTPNG
+126 KVSTPNG

-180 DILSSTLYKHNF
+180 DILNSTLYKHNF
-192 TCSSNIIERSNAY
+192 TCSSNIVERSNAY
-205 YIRKNPI
+205 YIRKNPV

-274 PTGLSSKDVSIMI
+274 PSGLSSKDVSIMI

-476 AVEFLNKSVGISS
+476 AVEFLNKSAGISS
-489 ENIKANKEAID
+489 ENIKVNKEAID

-517 GDITK
+517 GDITT

-545 KVLEDKNKA
+545 KVLEDKNKT
-554 IENKAIE
+554 IE